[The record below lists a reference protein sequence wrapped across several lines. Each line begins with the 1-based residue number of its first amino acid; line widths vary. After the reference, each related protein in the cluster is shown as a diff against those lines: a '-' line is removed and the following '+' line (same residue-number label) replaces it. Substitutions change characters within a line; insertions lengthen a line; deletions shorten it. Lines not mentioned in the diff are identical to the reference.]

1 MLWSNAK
8 PPTSI
13 LLTLCLVGGIHAQQE
28 TNEDTTTDQPK
39 DASEDALISERETVD
54 VVDDSNVAEA
64 VDRRPD
70 LQFRNVTIDGEKATV
85 TLDEIPAEAVSS
97 LEVLRAV
104 TPDLDADSRGGSL
117 NLESNPTFNLKEPVK
132 KGSVKFT
139 FNDTGETWTTETD
152 ATYGKSLGRF
162 GFTITGKYIDSDRL
176 SEQLSNNWGQFTPDG
191 DEFFAPRHLSVGYWD
206 FNSDSTSLNL
216 KTDYK
221 LSDTF
226 HVFLRGNTKTENYG
240 NHSPQLVYRLG
251 NGDYTQLQE
260 TSGLSEGARVDR
272 NLSTYVAEGSEDYLQ
287 FGGVAKWEHTRF
299 DFQTSYDE
307 DYFLDPSFLRMEFEQ
322 NDVDLSYDLSDPFQP
337 NIQGVDDTL
346 EDPSNFQ
353 FDELSDIL
361 WKQITTD
368 LISTANFKHD
378 FQIGE
383 NKAYV
388 KTGLK
393 YRSRERDQTNEA
405 KIYTTFE
412 GDLNLDDVAG
422 PKTTDTVFNKNYNL
436 APAPDKKKAREFFM
450 SNQDRFTLHERR
462 TREQSDPGTYE
473 VQEDISAAYV
483 MLNMERGRMRGI
495 VGTRFEKTALDF
507 AANEVIIDNEGNYQ
521 ETLSRTGSSRYQ
533 NYFPSAHFRYF
544 LGDKTTLIA
553 SWTGTIQRP
562 FYSIVVP
569 FRNIDYE
576 DERISEGNPQ
586 LKPTLYDNLDLSI
599 DYKLSESS
607 TLSLELF
614 QKQIEDIVF
623 WEETDITDGEF
634 AGFDLGTYNNGP
646 SADRQGV
653 KFIWDHKLGE
663 WTPLLDGLSF
673 NFNITLLDSETEY
686 PNRPGVILPITGDE
700 RQKHQLSLTYDK
712 GKTYFQVLWRR
723 DSHSLVS
730 VDNNP
735 WRDGYNFARDSVNLS
750 ASYKL
755 SDSNRLFLD
764 VNNLF
769 SEPYRSYRGEE
780 SRPYRYSLNEK
791 RISFGLRM
799 KL

>member
-1 MLWSNAK
+1 MRRFH
-8 PPTSI
+8 PIPHTSI
-13 LLTLCLVGGIHAQQE
+13 LLSICLASGLSAQQ
-28 TNEDTTTDQPK
+28 TTTKETDTPK
-39 DASEDALISERETVD
+39 DASEDALISEREKVD
-54 VVDDSNVAEA
+54 VVEDSSVAEA
-64 VDRRPD
+64 VERRPD
-70 LQFRNVTIDGEKATV
+70 LKFQTITIDGEKATV

-117 NLESNPTFNLKEPVK
+117 SLESNPTFNLKETVI
-132 KGSVKFT
+132 KGSTKFT
-139 FNDTGETWTTETD
+139 YGEAGSVWTHETD
-152 ATYGKSLGRF
+152 ASYGKSLGWF
-162 GFTITGKYIDSDRL
+162 GFTFTGKLTDQNYYG
-176 SEQLSNNWGQFTPDG
+176 EQLSNNWGRFTPDG
-191 DEFFAPRHLSVGYWD
+191 DEFFAPRHLNLQNWN
-206 FNSDSTSLNL
+206 FNSDSISLNL

-221 LSDTF
+221 LSEVF
-226 HVFLRGNTKTENYG
+226 HLFLRGNAKTEHFG
-240 NHSPQLVYRLG
+240 NTTPRLIYRLG
-251 NGDYTQLQE
+251 NGTYNQLQE
-260 TSGLSEGARVDR
+260 TSGISEGARVDR
-272 NLSTYVAEGSEDYLQ
+272 NLSTYVADGTEDYFQ
-287 FGGVAKWEHTRF
+287 FGGVAKWENTRF

-307 DYFLDPSFLRMEFEQ
+307 DYFLDPSFFVIEFEQ
-322 NDVDLSYDLSDPFQP
+322 VDVNLNYDLGDPFFP
-337 NIQGVDDTL
+337 AIEPVDDTL
-346 EDPSNFQ
+346 DDPAKFQ

-361 WKQITTD
+361 WKQIQTD
-368 LISTANFKHD
+368 LISTVNFKHD
-378 FQIGE
+378 FLIGE
-383 NKAYV
+383 NKAYL
-388 KTGLK
+388 KSGIK

-405 KIYTTFE
+405 KIYTAFE
-412 GDLNLDDVAG
+412 GKLNLEDAVG
-422 PKTTDTVFNKNYNL
+422 SETHNSVFKNNYNI
-436 APAPDKKKAREFFM
+436 APSPEPNKAREFFI
-450 SNQDRFTLHERR
+450 SNQDRFTLDERR
-462 TREQSDPGTYE
+462 SREQSDPGTYE

-544 LGDKTTLIA
+544 LGDNTTLIA

-599 DYKLSESS
+599 DYKLSDSS

-623 WEETDITDGEF
+623 WEETDITNGEF

-653 KFIWDHKLGE
+653 KFIWDQKLGE

-686 PNRPGVILPITGDE
+686 PNRPGDILPITGDE

-755 SDSNRLFLD
+755 SDANRLFLD

-769 SEPYRSYRGEE
+769 SEPYRSYRGDV